1 MKLTVFFPCYNDRQT
16 IGALIEGAYQTVQS
30 LGYEAEV
37 IVIDDGST
45 DGSQEL
51 LTRLKATKHN
61 DLRLIFHQTNQ
72 GYGAVLDRGL
82 SQASGQLIAY
92 TDGDGQYDIRELP
105 RLMSLMDGTVSFV
118 NGIKE
123 ERHDPIERI
132 ILGNLYKF
140 IARWMFW
147 LPITDVDC
155 DFRLI
160 KRSIARK
167 FRLQMTSGAVCV
179 CLVKKAQIAGAVFA
193 EVTVSHFP
201 RIHGQ
206 SQFFTLPRLI
216 HTCVEFAFLW
226 WKLMVV
232 GRVLSYGKR

>member
-1 MKLTVFFPCYNDRQT
+1 MTKPFPSISIFFPCYNDRKT
-16 IGALIEGAYQTVQS
+16 IGTLVSDAYEILKKFTHTP
-30 LGYEAEV
+30 EV

-45 DGSQEL
+45 DGSQNL
-51 LTRLKATKHN
+51 LKKLKKTNYHN
-61 DLRLIFHQTNQ
+61 LRLMFHTRNL
-72 GYGAVLDRGL
+72 GYGAVL
-82 SQASGQLIAY
+82 ASGLTHATGDLIAY

-105 RLMSLMDGTVSFV
+105 RLLALVDGDVSFV

-160 KRSIARK
+160 KGSIAKK
-167 FRLQMTSGAVCV
+167 FKLKTTSGAVCV
-179 CLVKKAQIAGAVFA
+179 CLVKKAQRAGAIFA
-193 EVTVSHFP
+193 EVTVSHYP
-201 RIHGQ
+201 RRHGQ
-206 SQFFTLPRLI
+206 SQFFTVRRLT
-216 HTCVEFAFLW
+216 HTLYEFLLLWVE
-226 WKLMVV
+226 LM
-232 GRVLSYGKR
+232 LLKKI